1 VKKARP
7 ADGLPL
13 FPEESSTAVV
23 AKRPSRKKPAANARP
38 EGGKASAPKG
48 KKDRSAK
55 ARPPDSEEPP
65 KFEKSKGA
73 KGGDGAAA
81 PEAPPAATPPRTR
94 VTAEELGERQREI
107 SVAEFFTKNRHLLG
121 FDHPRKALLTAVKEA
136 VDNSLDAC
144 EEAGFPPDLA
154 VEIAPV
160 AGTEDRFRI
169 AVQDNGPGI
178 VRKQIPR
185 IFGKL
190 LYGSKFHTLK
200 QQRGQQGIGISAAG
214 MYGQLTTGKPVVIV
228 SKIGKGK
235 KAHRFEITIDTKKN
249 EPIALKDEEIDWT
262 PDHGTRVEI
271 ELQGEYLKGAR
282 SVDEYLR
289 QTAVA
294 NPHTRLVYLDPGGE
308 TRIYE
313 RGSESL
319 PREVRAIR
327 PHPHGVELGAL
338 QKMLQETNS
347 HWLVGFLQ
355 ADFCRVGQKT
365 AQEIC
370 AAAGL
375 QHNARPKRIAREEA
389 DKLHRAI
396 AATKIMAPPTDCI
409 APIGEAGILAG
420 LKKEVEAD
428 FYSAAS
434 RSPSVYRGNPFAI
447 EVGLAYGKPGGFG
460 VEVDEAS
467 GKIRQTAKKKADE
480 SLLAEADEPVRLL
493 RFANRVPLL
502 YQQSAC
508 AVTKSVI
515 ATNWKAYGLQQPRG
529 ALPVGPAVLFIHMAS
544 VWVPFTS
551 ESKEAIAS
559 YPEIARE
566 IRLALQ
572 EVGRRLATYLR
583 KGRKLVDEFRKRSY
597 IEKYIPHIGIGL
609 QEILGLDDKEREKT
623 VAILTETLEK
633 SRQLD

>member
-13 FPEESSTAVV
+13 FSEEAPTALI
-23 AKRPSRKKPAANARP
+23 AKRPPKKKAAAKPRAAEAR
-38 EGGKASAPKG
+38 SG
-48 KKDRSAK
+48 KKKKAGRSPATR
-55 ARPPDSEEPP
+55 ALD
-65 KFEKSKGA
+65 FEGA
-73 KGGDGAAA
+73 KRDGEEKEDGAAA
-81 PEAPPAATPPRTR
+81 AEAPAAAPPRAR

-154 VEIAPV
+154 VEIAPI

-214 MYGQLTTGKPVVIV
+214 MYGQLTTGRPVVIV
-228 SKIGKGK
+228 SKTGKGK
-235 KAHRFEITIDTKKN
+235 KAHRFEIAIDAKKN
-249 EPIALKDEEIDWT
+249 EPIALKDEEVDWT

-289 QTAVA
+289 QTAVG
-294 NPHTRLVYLDPGGE
+294 NPHVRLVYLDPGGE
-308 TRIYE
+308 TRIFE
-313 RGSESL
+313 RGTEAL

-327 PHPHGVELGAL
+327 PHPHGVELGML
-338 QKMLQETNS
+338 QKMLQETAS

-355 ADFCRVGQKT
+355 GDFCRIGPKT
-365 AQEIC
+365 AKEIC

-375 QHNARPKRIAREEA
+375 PPNARPRRIAREDA

-409 APIGEAGILAG
+409 APIGEEGILAG

-428 FYSAAS
+428 FYTAAS
-434 RSPSVYRGNPFAI
+434 RSPAVYRGNPFLL

-460 VEVDEAS
+460 VEVDEAT
-467 GKIRQTAKKKADE
+467 GKIRATAKKKAE
-480 SLLAEADEPVRLL
+480 ETLLADADEPIRLL

-502 YQQSAC
+502 YQQSSC
-508 AVTKSVI
+508 AITKSVI
-515 ATNWKAYGLQQPRG
+515 ATNWKAYGLAQPRG
-529 ALPVGPAVLFIHMAS
+529 ALPVGPAVLFVHMAS

-559 YPEIARE
+559 YPEIGKE
-566 IRLALQ
+566 IRLALF

-583 KGRKLVDEFRKRSY
+583 KGRRLVDEWKKRSY

-609 QEILGLDDKEREKT
+609 QEILGLKDPEREKA
-623 VAILTETLEK
+623 VAVLTDTLER
-633 SRQLD
+633 SRKFE